1 MINEQVDIIKRRQQK
16 ICKQFFY
23 LSNKQ
28 WVFTLGKFDK
38 LLISSEKLMN

>member
-1 MINEQVDIIKRRQQK
+1 MINEQIDIIKRMPQK

-23 LSNKQ
+23 LSNMQ

-38 LLISSEKLMN
+38 LVISSEKLMN